1 MVNRGR
7 LMTHAALLK
16 EVWGPAYA
24 DDVATLR
31 THMANLRRKV
41 EGGDGAAPH
50 PHRAGRR
57 LPLHRL
63 KSAFTK
69 S

>member
-1 MVNRGR
+1 
-7 LMTHAALLK
+7 MTHAALLK

-41 EGGDGAAPH
+41 SPSGGPQLIHTEPGVGY
-50 PHRAGRR
+50 RFIG
-57 LPLHRL
+57 
-63 KSAFTK
+63 
-69 S
+69 